1 MEEPHNLIMTWEK
14 PLKTAFCPMCYVC
27 DKNTYDHISVVRQIP
42 VLVPIKIREEVDYRL
57 SYYISKT
64 RSSPP
69 CDMLKILA
77 GQQFQWD
84 K

>member
-1 MEEPHNLIMTWEK
+1 
-14 PLKTAFCPMCYVC
+14 MCYVC
-27 DKNTYDHISVVRQIP
+27 DKNTYDHISVVSQIQIL

-64 RSSPP
+64 RFSPP

>member
-1 MEEPHNLIMTWEK
+1 
-14 PLKTAFCPMCYVC
+14 MCYVC

-64 RSSPP
+64 RFSPP

>member
-1 MEEPHNLIMTWEK
+1 
-14 PLKTAFCPMCYVC
+14 MCYVC